1 MTDLDSIKGWQSDY
15 FLVLASKRVLKEHS
29 SVVLFIK
36 EIVPWTLNTRYYHVG
51 TIGYRVLH
59 VIVPWTLNRFPKIPE
74 PLYKQ
79 KEFLNYTRGPLCT
92 DKNLYPG
99 ISFFRCILSLR

>member
-1 MTDLDSIKGWQSDY
+1 
-15 FLVLASKRVLKEHS
+15 
-29 SVVLFIK
+29 VVLFIK

-74 PLYKQ
+74 PLY
-79 KEFLNYTRGPLCT
+79 G
-92 DKNLYPG
+92 DPG
-99 ISFFRCILSLR
+99 IRVKEAMG

>member
-1 MTDLDSIKGWQSDY
+1 MTDLDSIKGWQSAY

-51 TIGYRVLH
+51 TKGYRVSY

-74 PLYKQ
+74 PLY
-79 KEFLNYTRGPLCT
+79 Y
-92 DKNLYPG
+92 
-99 ISFFRCILSLR
+99 SSLEYNMHRRNGNQLIFPATYSS

>member
-1 MTDLDSIKGWQSDY
+1 MTDLNSIKGWQSDY

-36 EIVPWTLNTRYYHVG
+36 EIVPWTLNTRYYYVG
-51 TIGYRVLH
+51 IKGYRVSY

-74 PLYKQ
+74 PLY
-79 KEFLNYTRGPLCT
+79 G
-92 DKNLYPG
+92 DPG
-99 ISFFRCILSLR
+99 LE

>member
-1 MTDLDSIKGWQSDY
+1 
-15 FLVLASKRVLKEHS
+15 
-29 SVVLFIK
+29 VVLFIK

-74 PLYKQ
+74 PLYQ
-79 KEFLNYTRGPLCT
+79 SGETIPLNEIKLKFDGGY
-92 DKNLYPG
+92 
-99 ISFFRCILSLR
+99 

>member
-1 MTDLDSIKGWQSDY
+1 MTDLDSIKGWQSAY

-51 TIGYRVLH
+51 TKGYRVSY

-74 PLYKQ
+74 PLY
-79 KEFLNYTRGPLCT
+79 G
-92 DKNLYPG
+92 DPG
-99 ISFFRCILSLR
+99 LE